1 MAFKVYICRVRDG
14 ENYLSDFVV
23 IQQDCH
29 SVDGSE
35 IRRSPGEVGI
45 FPIIYKVLAPSQVVS
60 PISEPSTVG
69 LVSTMPPF
77 QPSNESLRFLP
88 PKKVGPQF

>member
-1 MAFKVYICRVRDG
+1 MG
-14 ENYLSDFVV
+14 ENYLSDFVG

-45 FPIIYKVLAPSQVVS
+45 FPIIYKALAPSQVVQDS
-60 PISEPSTVG
+60 SINNRTCFYHSIIPTFQRISEVLASQKG
-69 LVSTMPPF
+69 WALVF
-77 QPSNESLRFLP
+77 WQRAKCEA
-88 PKKVGPQF
+88 